1 MNSNLIHN
9 VLNVLIALLAGVT
22 AVLLATGCTQLPTG
36 VLECSQSWISPS
48 LTSIIIMGL
57 GILKSLIN
65 IARDGFGGL
74 FKQQPPVQTLSGG
87 GGPSGSRQQPK

>member
-9 VLNVLIALLAGVT
+9 VLNVLIALLAGAT
-22 AVLLATGCTQLPTG
+22 AVLLATGCTTLPTG

-48 LTSIIIMGL
+48 VTSIIVMGL

-87 GGPSGSRQQPK
+87 GPSGARQQPK